1 MTDYET
7 PEDSRRRVGIVEMP
21 IANKAQARWT
31 KPRVTLISDGA
42 QAIETSAPPIR
53 PRFRTLAE
61 FIAEYQ
67 PVAEVVADLLSAGSL
82 YTLTAN
88 TGVGKTAWL
97 SSTALAIGTGR
108 ADIIGRPVTKG
119 RVAFCTAENPDG
131 LKMRL
136 AVTAFHWHV
145 DPAVIGRDV
154 LVSDMRVK
162 PELIC
167 EDLKRDAEEHGPFT
181 AVFVDTW
188 QAFFDG
194 KDSNNPTDAVDFTRR
209 FRPLTRLPG
218 GPVVIIATHPVK
230 RAGNDD
236 LLPAGG
242 GSILNE
248 VDGNLTLS
256 RQPSGVVAFGWQGKL
271 RGLDFDPPLFR
282 IENRS
287 SPDILNVA
295 GKQVKIPVMLPIS
308 QTDAEDREDAIAR
321 RDANVLRAV
330 AENPQAPIRALAF
343 ETSLPRTSVA
353 RSLNKMAKVKHPL
366 VRQELDK
373 WVVTKAG
380 KEAIHNVG
388 Q

>member
-7 PEDSRRRVGIVEMP
+7 PEQSLKKAGIVEMP
-21 IANKAQARWT
+21 FPREARARWRA
-31 KPRVTLISDGA
+31 PRVSVISDGA
-42 QAIETSAPPIR
+42 QAIETHPPPAR

-97 SSTALAIGTGR
+97 SSTALAIGAGR
-108 ADIIGRPVTKG
+108 ADIIGRTVTKG

-136 AVTAFHWHV
+136 AVTAFRWSV

-282 IENRS
+282 IENMS
-287 SPDILNVA
+287 SPDILNAA

-308 QTDAEDREDAIAR
+308 PVEAEDREDAIAR
-321 RDANVLRAV
+321 RDANVLRALV
-330 AENPQAPIRALAF
+330 ENPQAPIRALAF
-343 ETSLPRTSVA
+343 ETQMK
-353 RSLNKMAKVKHPL
+353 RSTVQRALAKLAKNKPPFVQQQLGKWMA
-366 VRQELDK
+366 
-373 WVVTKAG
+373 TKAG